1 MRQRGTPHQFVPLTM
16 ARAVLRVTPRIRA
29 AGGVVVLD
37 LEDSVQDPFDDG
49 ATNELKDT
57 ARAALLDLG
66 SRSPAV
72 FSDALTSVRINEAGT
87 SHHDADL
94 AALAVVC
101 KQVPLDSIWLPKVE
115 SADAIKRLLASLPE
129 RTCVRPIIETRAGVD
144 QLPRILEN
152 ATSRVRAVVFGH
164 IDLSLDTGA
173 WPFPGADDARL
184 WDAAGAIIDLVEGSG
199 RTYIHTAVTEIEN
212 DDLFS
217 RVQATLA
224 NRCRSPFGQTTLSL
238 RQTRL
243 AANPAVGPEL
253 VPRAIPSQNEEE
265 RRESARQVIE
275 LFEASRCRRRSFA
288 LDAASGRFLPPH
300 EYRAALRILSGERRK
315 PS

>member
-1 MRQRGTPHQFVPLTM
+1 MPQRGTPHQFVPLTM

-29 AGGVVVLD
+29 AGGMVVLD

-49 ATNELKDT
+49 ATAELKST

-66 SRSPAV
+66 ARSPAV
-72 FSDALTSVRINEAGT
+72 FADGLTSVRINEAGS

-115 SADAIKRLLASLPE
+115 SADGIKRLLASLPE
-129 RTCVRPIIETRAGVD
+129 PTCVRPIIETRAGVD
-144 QLPRILEN
+144 QLPKILED

-164 IDLSLDTGA
+164 IDFSLDTGA
-173 WPFPGADDARL
+173 WPFPGADDVRL
-184 WDAAGAIIDLVEGSG
+184 WEAAGGVIDRVEGSG

-212 DDLFS
+212 DDLLS

-224 NRCRSPFGQTTLSL
+224 QRCRAPFGQTSLSL
-238 RQTRL
+238 RQTQV
-243 AANPAVGPEL
+243 AAKPAAGPEL
-253 VPRAIPSQNEEE
+253 VLRAAPVQSEEQ
-265 RRESARQVIE
+265 RLASARQVIE

-300 EYRAALRILSGERRK
+300 EYRAALRILSEGRQ